1 MGGREEG
8 LQEGRQVGIRE
19 KSIETA
25 RNLKINGIP
34 LDVIS
39 KCVGLTESEIEAL

>member
-1 MGGREEG
+1 MDYKNPFFLTVLDKGYN
-8 LQEGRQVGIRE
+8 
-19 KSIETA
+19 SIETA